1 MAAIEQQGPR
11 KSSGTARKS
20 SPGAYSVED
29 VAPESVRDPVLAAIS
44 AEDRIAGIK
53 AYHEA
58 RLRLATLAGQLS
70 GAPAGDII
78 PGVTAA
84 YVEAMRQCLQV
95 LLLNADVAEGL

>member
-1 MAAIEQQGPR
+1 MSIAENQGPR
-11 KSSGTARKS
+11 KSSGTSRKS
-20 SPGAYSVED
+20 SPGSYA
-29 VAPESVRDPVLAAIS
+29 VAESEVTDPVLAAIS

-58 RLRLATLAGQLS
+58 RLRLATLAAQLS
-70 GAPAGDII
+70 NAPAPDII